1 MRIIHTFENAAM
13 SSIPPLPALKAF
25 LAACRTGSYTAAAEA
40 LCVTHGAI
48 SRQIQTLEQWLGQ
61 KLFEKSGQRMMPTP
75 HALEFAREM
84 TEALERIDDAARRY
98 GRGSATAQLRVSAP
112 STFAMRWLIPRL
124 PAFHARYPGSLV
136 QVLTATT
143 QQMSLAGSFDLAI
156 RRAPPPSAHFSAQA
170 FYEEWQTLVIAPT
183 LLQRQP
189 LNTLSDLSE
198 HLLLETETRP
208 GHWQQWLN
216 TAGYIG
222 GVDGVGGEHLRRQ
235 RFDHFYVTL
244 SAVIDGLGVGIGPMP
259 TLETD
264 IRAGRLC
271 TPFPD
276 IRTDSRRYFALTPS
290 GTQKTLLH
298 HRFTDWLVEQ
308 GQGG

>member
-1 MRIIHTFENAAM
+1 M

-25 LAACRTGSYTAAAEA
+25 LAACRTGSYTAAAEE
-40 LCVTHGAI
+40 LHVTHGAI

-61 KLFEKSGQRMMPTP
+61 KLFEKSGQRMAPTP

-84 TEALERIDDAARRY
+84 SEALERIDDAARRY

-124 PAFHARYPGSLV
+124 PAFHALYPGSVV

-156 RRAPPPSAHFSAQA
+156 RRAPPPSAHFSAQP
-170 FYEEWQTLVIAPT
+170 FYEEWQTLVIAPS
-183 LLQRQP
+183 LLQRQA
-189 LNTLSDLSE
+189 LNTPSDLSG

-216 TAGYIG
+216 TAGY
-222 GVDGVGGEHLRRQ
+222 VGGERLQRQ

-271 TPFPD
+271 APFSD
-276 IRTDSRRYFALTPS
+276 IRTDTRRYFALTPS

-298 HRFTDWLVEQ
+298 HRFEDWLVEQ
-308 GQGG
+308 GRAGAPDTI

>member
-1 MRIIHTFENAAM
+1 M

-25 LAACRTGSYTAAAEA
+25 LAACRTGSYTAAAKE
-40 LCVTHGAI
+40 LYVTHGAI

-61 KLFEKSGQRMMPTP
+61 KLFEKSGQKMAPTL

-84 TEALERIDDAARRY
+84 SEALERIDDAALRY
-98 GRGSATAQLRVSAP
+98 GKGSATAQLRVSTP
-112 STFAMRWLIPRL
+112 TTFAMRWLIPRL
-124 PAFHARYPGSLV
+124 PAFHAKYPGSVV
-136 QVLTATT
+136 QVLTAHT

-156 RRAPPPSAHFSAQA
+156 RRGPPPSAHFSAQP
-170 FYEEWQTLVIAPT
+170 FYEEWHTLVMAPS
-183 LLQRQP
+183 LIQRQP
-189 LNTLSDLSE
+189 LSTLSDLPK

-216 TAGYIG
+216 MACYI
-222 GVDGVGGEHLRRQ
+222 DGERLRRQ
-235 RFDHFYVTL
+235 RFDHFYVTW
-244 SAVIDGLGVGIGPMP
+244 SAVIDGLGIGIGPMP
-259 TLETD
+259 TLLTD
-264 IRAGRLC
+264 IQAGRLC
-271 TPFPD
+271 MPFPD

-308 GQGG
+308 GTPDV